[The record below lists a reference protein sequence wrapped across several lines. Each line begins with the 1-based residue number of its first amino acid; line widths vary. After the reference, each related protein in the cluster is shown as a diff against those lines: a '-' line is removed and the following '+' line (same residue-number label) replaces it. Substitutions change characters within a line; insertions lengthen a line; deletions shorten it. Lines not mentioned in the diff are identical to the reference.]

1 VLKQVQIAKDGL
13 RYKQRGN
20 FSKVLA
26 IQKVKSFKN
35 MYIPILN
42 PKTSDMDRRDFIERL
57 GLSSGAFVISS
68 FLPFAS
74 PNSPQEKRIHFQ
86 PSKNQLSADVVI
98 AGGGLGGCAAAFAAL
113 RNNLTVILTE
123 ETDWVGGQLTS
134 QGVPPDEHS
143 WIESHGATQLY
154 RDFREAVREYYKRNY
169 PLTEEARSRENF
181 NPGDG
186 AVSRLCHEP
195 KVALR
200 VLEDMMAPH
209 ISAHKLVVLLEHRI
223 NKAETKGNQV
233 ISLTGSNRRNGHEVG
248 LFAPYFVDAT
258 ELGDLLPLTGTEY
271 VTGTEA
277 KSETNELHAPE
288 SANPKNNQAFTVCFA
303 MDYVPGENHVIKK
316 PKEYDFWRSFEPQ
329 MAVPWSGKLLDL
341 KYSNPRTL
349 EPKALGFHPEGKPTG
364 DALNLWNYRRII
376 HKNNFLPGFY
386 QGDITIVNWPQNDY
400 ILGDIVEAEEKAF
413 QEHFE
418 HGKQLSLSLL
428 YWLQTEAPRPDGG
441 KGWPGLRLRADV
453 MGTDDGLAKY
463 PYVRESRR
471 IKALFTVLEEHVGA
485 ENRGMITGQKS
496 GNQAPDFYDSV
507 GIGYYHI
514 DLHPSSGGDN
524 YIDFPSLPFQIP
536 LGSLIPVRMENLLP
550 ANKNIGTTHLTNG
563 CYRLHPVEWSIGE
576 AVGILVG
583 YALETK
589 VTPRAVREDSRRLA
603 EFQDKIRSQGI
614 ETHWPKA

>member
-1 VLKQVQIAKDGL
+1 
-13 RYKQRGN
+13 
-20 FSKVLA
+20 
-26 IQKVKSFKN
+26 
-35 MYIPILN
+35 ME
-42 PKTSDMDRRDFIERL
+42 RRDFIERL
-57 GLSSGAFVISS
+57 GLGSGAFALSS

-74 PNSPQEKRIHFQ
+74 PASPEEKPVNYLPLQ
-86 PSKNQLSADVVI
+86 NQLSADVVI
-98 AGGGLGGCAAAFAAL
+98 VGGGLGGCAAALAAL

-123 ETDWVGGQLTS
+123 ETDWIGGQLTS
-134 QGVPPDEHS
+134 QGVPPDEHM

-154 RDFREAVREYYKRNY
+154 RDFRSAVREYYKRNY
-169 PLTEEARSRENF
+169 PLTAEAMSRENL

-186 AVSRLCHEP
+186 SVSRLCHEP

-200 VLEDMMAPH
+200 ILEDMLAPYA
-209 ISAHKLVVLLEHRI
+209 SARKLLVLLNYKVDH
-223 NKAETKGNQV
+223 AETKGNKV
-233 ISLTGSNRRNGHEVG
+233 LSLRGKNRLNRQDVQ
-248 LFAPYFVDAT
+248 LAAPYFVDAT

-271 VTGTEA
+271 VTGAEA
-277 KSETNELHAPE
+277 KDETNELHAADKADPR
-288 SANPKNNQAFTVCFA
+288 NNQAFTVCFA
-303 MDYVPGENHVIKK
+303 MDYVPGANHVIEK
-316 PKEYDFWRSFEPQ
+316 PKEYDFWRNFEPK
-329 MAVPWSGKLLDL
+329 MKVPWSGRLLDL
-341 KYSNPRTL
+341 QYSNPRTL
-349 EPKALGFHPEGKPTG
+349 EPKVLGFHPEGKATG
-364 DALNLWNYRRII
+364 DTLNLWNYRRII
-376 HKNNFLPGFY
+376 NKNNFVPGFY

-400 ILGDIVEAEEKAF
+400 VLGDIVEASESDFEA
-413 QEHFE
+413 HFNR
-418 HGKQLSLSLL
+418 GKQLSLSLL

-441 KGWPGLRLRADV
+441 KGWPGLRLRGDL

-485 ENRGMITGQKS
+485 ENRAMITGQKS
-496 GNQAPDFYDSV
+496 GNKAPDFYDSV

-576 AVGILVG
+576 AVGMLVE
-583 YALETK
+583 YALANN
-589 VTPRAVREDSRRLA
+589 VTPRTVREDSRRLA

-614 ETHWPKA
+614 ETHWPESQ